1 MIEVVAARL
10 LNTTFPVSSGTFGFL
25 AESGWKQRVIVAAG
39 KPTRTGT
46 FSSETGMDQAG
57 RFVAP
62 AGRKDGRG
70 SSERRWFGRPAGA
83 HLAAACGLH
92 QLPHSAGSSPRP
104 LLPSGGMSR
113 KETTHVVARFF
124 VPAGFLLGEGRSR
137 ADHRVPG
144 RARAGTFFGRGR
156 FVEAGW
162 CQARLDRPI
171 LLRRM
176 KAVDASLVPMNL
188 DHQKLFRKRKFLGAG
203 ILLRKVTF
211 FQGGNFSA
219 KWTVSGSPWIF
230 GELRPPSLS
239 SER

>member
-104 LLPSGGMSR
+104 LLPSGGKGR
-113 KETTHVVARFF
+113 KEATHVDARFF

-156 FVEAGW
+156 FVEAGRF
-162 CQARLDRPI
+162 QARFDRLI
-171 LLRRM
+171 LLRKM
-176 KAVDASLVPMNL
+176 KAVWASPVPMSL
-188 DHQKLFRKRKFLGAG
+188 DHRKFFWKRRFLGAG
-203 ILLRKVTF
+203 SLLWKVTCFTGREF
-211 FQGGNFSA
+211 FSRMDGVRVDLEF
-219 KWTVSGSPWIF
+219 W
-230 GELRPPSLS
+230 
-239 SER
+239 